1 MADDRLDEAMI
12 QKAIRLARKGEGYTS
27 PNPMVGAVIY
37 DDGGIIATGFH
48 TRAGDRH
55 AERVALARAGD
66 RARGATL
73 AVNLEPCCH
82 YGRTGPC
89 TDAIIAAGIKRVVF
103 SIIDPFPQVNGNGER
118 ILSEHGIELVD
129 GIARDEAMRL
139 NEVYLKFVATGRPF
153 VVLKLAQS
161 LDGRIATQTGQ
172 SRWLTSDKARTFA
185 HALRARYD
193 AVVVGAGTIR
203 VDNPQLTVRHV
214 KGKNPRRIVVTTSPN
229 LSTRS
234 HVFSGNS
241 DGNTVVATT
250 REVIGRGAY
259 SAVTTWAIRSRGG
272 RLDLGNLL
280 ERAASE
286 GMTSILVEG
295 GNQLAT
301 SLLKAKL
308 VDKLYL
314 FLAPMIIGAGKDAV
328 GDLSVRR
335 LTDAVKFKE
344 YGFKKLGQDMLF
356 WGYPEA

>member
-27 PNPMVGAVIY
+27 PNPMVGAVVY
-37 DDGGIIATGFH
+37 KDGGIIATGFH
-48 TRAGDRH
+48 TRAGDPH

-82 YGRTGPC
+82 HGRTGPC

-103 SIIDPFPQVNGNGER
+103 SMIDPFPQVNGNGAR
-118 ILSEHGIELVD
+118 VLSDHGVELVN
-129 GIARDEAMRL
+129 GVACDEAMRL

-161 LDGRIATQTGQ
+161 LDGRIATRTGQ
-172 SRWLTSDKARTFA
+172 SRWLTSDKARKVA
-185 HALRARYD
+185 HVLRARYD

-203 VDNPQLTVRHV
+203 TDNPQLTVRHV
-214 KGKNPRRIVVTTSPN
+214 KGKNPRRIVVTTSPD

-234 HVFSGNS
+234 NVFSGNG

-250 REVIGRGAY
+250 REVIRRGAY
-259 SAVTTWAIRSRGG
+259 SAVTTWAIRSRAG
-272 RLDLGNLL
+272 RLDLGSLL

-286 GMTSILVEG
+286 GMTSIMVEG
-295 GNQLAT
+295 GSQLAT
-301 SLLKAKL
+301 SFLKAKV

-314 FLAPMIIGAGKDAV
+314 FTAPMILGAGKEAI
-328 GDLSVRR
+328 GDLSIRQPAE
-335 LTDAVKFKE
+335 AVKFKE
-344 YGFKKLGQDMLF
+344 YGFEKIGRDMLF
-356 WGYPEA
+356 WGYPEG